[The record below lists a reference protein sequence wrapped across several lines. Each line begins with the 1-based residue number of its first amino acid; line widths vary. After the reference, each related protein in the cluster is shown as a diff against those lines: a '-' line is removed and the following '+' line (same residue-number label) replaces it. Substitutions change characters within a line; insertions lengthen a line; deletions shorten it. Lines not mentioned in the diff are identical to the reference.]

1 MKRTTRA
8 AAVGLAA
15 ATLSLGVMTPGVA
28 ATSMT
33 YHGYY
38 SGVTAY
44 APYTSGDHG
53 SCDTT
58 AKLVSGIWNV
68 RISADRDTATM
79 STNLFYDGEHH
90 LAYGGPFELV
100 SENTGGTKF
109 QIKATTY
116 AEDSTPITITLTL
129 DDYGVLSYVV
139 APYPLFGNDCASLT
153 LTGHEGT
160 PAVE

>member
-1 MKRTTRA
+1 MKRSTRT
-8 AAVGLAA
+8 AAVGIAA

-28 ATSMT
+28 GTATT

-38 SGVTAY
+38 DDVTIYTPWSG
-44 APYTSGDHG
+44 SED

-58 AKLVSGIWNV
+58 PKLVSGNWNV
-68 RISADRDTATM
+68 RIDADRETATM

-90 LAYGGPFELV
+90 LAYGGPFELD
-100 SENTGGTKF
+100 SWNTGGTKF

-116 AEDSTPITITLTL
+116 ADQTPITITLTL
-129 DDYGVLSYVV
+129 DEHGILSYVV
-139 APYPLFGNDCASLT
+139 APYPLFNNDCASLT
-153 LTGHEGT
+153 LTGYEGR